1 MYTYKLYD
9 EIYEI
14 NLMRST
20 YLDNGNTA
28 IIAETKEGEP
38 FGVLTV
44 NLDDELP
51 RNMAYIDTNNMP
63 DALNFLIKNDLAED
77 TGKTGKSGFCTY
89 PLVKL
94 KLDKIPESKF

>member
-44 NLDDELP
+44 NLNNELP

-77 TGKTGKSGFCTY
+77 TGKTGESGFCTY